1 MDSLEALHAAHPFAD
16 SRMLKG
22 AGSAKGIEWA
32 LGIRTW
38 MQRMCLA
45 SLYCKLR
52 TRARHPQH
60 KVYAYLLWHKTVTTS
75 C

>member
-1 MDSLEALHAAHPFAD
+1 MDSLDALHAAHPFAD

-38 MQRMCLA
+38 MQRMCL
-45 SLYCKLR
+45 SSR
-52 TRARHPQH
+52 TSARHPQH